1 MVQRAKQPDLSKPKT
16 AQVAMR
22 FAPDLK
28 ELAEKAAKDDHRSLT
43 QYIEKLVIEDLRA
56 KGYMK

>member
-1 MVQRAKQPDLSKPKT
+1 MSQKPKQPDLSKPKT

-28 ELAEKAAKDDHRSLT
+28 ELAEKAATDDHRSLT
-43 QYIEKLVIEDLRA
+43 SLMEKLLIEHLRA

>member
-1 MVQRAKQPDLSKPKT
+1 MSRKPKQADLSKPKT
-16 AQVAMR
+16 ASVAMR
-22 FAPDLK
+22 LTPDLK
-28 ELAEKAAKDDHRSLT
+28 ELAETAAKDDHRSLT

>member
-1 MVQRAKQPDLSKPKT
+1 
-16 AQVAMR
+16 MR